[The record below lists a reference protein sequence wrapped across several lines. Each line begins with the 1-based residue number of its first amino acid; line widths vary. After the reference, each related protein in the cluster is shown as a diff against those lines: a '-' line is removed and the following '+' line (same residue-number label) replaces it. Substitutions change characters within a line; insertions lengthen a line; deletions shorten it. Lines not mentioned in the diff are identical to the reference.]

1 MRRLVHLPL
10 TERALLLL
18 APGAVQVLKS
28 GTERLEAEPIGV
40 LAQTLTRQ
48 RMHLVD
54 TLGGLHRRHRI
65 ALRAV
70 TDALTVATLTR
81 ALNPGGTKKRTGCM
95 CGIITLSTAQHAE
108 RRGVHLLLTR
118 GGERAGLRTLSDSTG
133 G

>member
-1 MRRLVHLPL
+1 MCRLVHLRL

-28 GTERLEAEPIGV
+28 GTERLNAEPIGV

-54 TLGGLHRRHRI
+54 TLDGLHRRRRI

-70 TDALTVATLTR
+70 ADALMMATFTR

-95 CGIITLSTAQHAE
+95 GGTISLSTIQHAE
-108 RRGVHLLLTR
+108 RWGIHLLFTR
-118 GGERAGLRTLSDSTG
+118 GSERTGL
-133 G
+133 